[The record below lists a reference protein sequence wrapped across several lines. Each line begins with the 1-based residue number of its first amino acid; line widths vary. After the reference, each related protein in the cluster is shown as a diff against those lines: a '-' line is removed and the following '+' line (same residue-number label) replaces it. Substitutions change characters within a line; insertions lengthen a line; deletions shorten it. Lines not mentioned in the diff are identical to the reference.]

1 MVAPRKL
8 PPKEVGAPGWVVT
21 FADLATLLL
30 TFFVLLLSFSN
41 NDVIKFREMLGS
53 VQSAFGVDVRREGDY
68 EAILTGNQAEEQKK
82 EQEKKDEK
90 LKRQIVETKRQLQ
103 KVITKNKL
111 NEDAS
116 IIPTNRGMRIRIKG
130 KAVFP
135 SGSVKITPEVK
146 KLLDKMARIIRSS
159 NFALTI
165 EGHSDNIP
173 LKKGGLYSSNWELS
187 SIRAATIARY
197 LTSKHVPANRIKAV
211 GYADMHPIA
220 DNSHATGRR
229 ENRRVEFL
237 IIKPPDRKG

>member
-53 VQSAFGVDVRREGDY
+53 VQSAFGVKLRREGDFQG
-68 EAILTGNQAEEQKK
+68 ILTGNQAKEEKK
-82 EQEKKDEK
+82 KQEKEDEK
-90 LKRQIVETKRQLQ
+90 LKRQLIETKKSLQ
-103 KVITKNKL
+103 KVITENKL
-111 NEDAS
+111 DNNTS
-116 IIPTNRGMRIRIKG
+116 IIPTKRGMRIRIKG

-135 SGSVKITPEVK
+135 SGSAAITPAVK
-146 KLLDKMARIIRSS
+146 KLLDRLSRIIRSS
-159 NFALTI
+159 NFTLTI

-173 LKKGGLYSSNWELS
+173 LRKGGMYLSNWELS
-187 SIRAATIARY
+187 GIRAASIARY
-197 LTSKHVPANRIKAV
+197 LTSKGVAPSRLKAA
-211 GYADMHPIA
+211 GYGDMRPISSNIDA
-220 DNSHATGRR
+220 EGRS

-237 IIKPPDRKG
+237 IIKPPALKN